1 MQKCETQQIFKEM
14 SLKIVLIF
22 FSSQHVLETIRVHK
36 VLFHVHDKLKNE
48 IQNNT
53 LIFVF
58 NTKMEMEIQ

>member
-1 MQKCETQQIFKEM
+1 M

-22 FSSQHVLETIRVHK
+22 FSSQHVLETTRVHK
-36 VLFHVHDKLKNE
+36 VPFHFHDKLKNE
-48 IQNNT
+48 IQNTT

>member
-1 MQKCETQQIFKEM
+1 M